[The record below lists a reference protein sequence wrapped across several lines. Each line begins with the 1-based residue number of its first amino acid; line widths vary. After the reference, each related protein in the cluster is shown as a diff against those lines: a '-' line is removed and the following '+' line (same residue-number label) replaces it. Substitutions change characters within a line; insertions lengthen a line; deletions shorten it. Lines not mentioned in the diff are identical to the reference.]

1 MLDHLYRY
9 IQFYMI
15 GSDTLMESLAS
26 SGLLNCY
33 MESLFEPRG
42 KLPGE
47 DNENKHDLSEIVK
60 EDVKTFTL
68 NLGLVLEM

>member
-1 MLDHLYRY
+1 
-9 IQFYMI
+9 
-15 GSDTLMESLAS
+15 MESLAS